1 MSTRLSIGKA
11 LHNLATADP
20 ALFAIDGITADA
32 SELNILDGA
41 TVTVEELNILDGV
54 TATTAQINTLA
65 GLTEGVA
72 LALGEPVENIVDA
85 KADYDTGGLDNE
97 AKIIAALNA
106 TNGAINSILAALIEF
121 GIMEAE

>member
-1 MSTRLSIGKA
+1 MSKLSIGTA

-32 SELNILDGA
+32 SELNILDGVIA
-41 TVTVEELNILDGV
+41 TAAQLNLLAAVEDDVILPV
-54 TATTAQINTLA
+54 
-65 GLTEGVA
+65 
-72 LALGEPVENIVDA
+72 GEPVELLAAA
-85 KADYDTGGLDNE
+85 KTDYDTGGLDDE

-106 TNGAINSILAALIEF
+106 TNGKINAIIAALIEF